1 MTNYLIKRFLLN
13 IPILL
18 AVLVVVFVF
27 VRLAPGDPVDA
38 FAPPGHDISAVQK
51 QALRH
56 ELGLDRP
63 PYVQFY
69 YWVKEVTK
77 GNLGYRYKDGSPVA
91 REIERRVP
99 ATLLLTGTGIGIG
112 VVLGVLLGLI
122 SAHMKDSVVDHAL
135 SLLAYVGVSG
145 PVFLLGILALY
156 FLSMTL
162 GWFPTGGY
170 ATPGNGSVTDILW
183 HLILPASVLSIQYVA
198 TLMRYTRASLLEVMT
213 QDYIRTGRAKG
224 LSRSQ
229 VLTRHA
235 FRNALIPIVTVIGA
249 NFANIIGGAVFLET
263 IFSWPGMGTL
273 LLDGIAARDYPLI
286 MGITLWI
293 AIAVLIVNLLTDVVY
308 AFIDPRIS
316 LG

>member
-1 MTNYLIKRFLLN
+1 MANYLIKRFLLN

-18 AVLVVVFVF
+18 AVLAVVFVF

-38 FAPPGHDISAVQK
+38 FSPPGREITAVQK
-51 QALRH
+51 EALRH
-56 ELGLDRP
+56 QLGLDRP
-63 PYVQFY
+63 AYAQFY
-69 YWVKEVTK
+69 FWVKEVAQ
-77 GNLGYRYKDGSPVA
+77 GNLGYRYKDGSPVS
-91 REIERRVP
+91 REIARRVP

-112 VVLGVLLGLI
+112 VVLGVLLGLV
-122 SAHMKDSVVDHAL
+122 SAHMKGSVVDHGLA
-135 SLLAYVGVSG
+135 LLAYIGVSG
-145 PVFLLGILALY
+145 PVFLVGILALY

-170 ATPGNGSVTDILW
+170 ATPGKGGAGDILW

-198 TLMRYTRASLLEVMT
+198 ILMRYTRASLLEVLT

-293 AIAVLIVNLLTDVVY
+293 AIAVLVVNLLTDVVY
-308 AFIDPRIS
+308 ALIDPRIA
-316 LG
+316 LN

>member
-51 QALRH
+51 EALRH
-56 ELGLDRP
+56 EMGLDRP

-69 YWVKEVTK
+69 YWMKEVTK

-112 VVLGVLLGLI
+112 VVLGVLLGLV
-122 SAHMKDSVVDHAL
+122 SAHMKGSVIDHTL

-273 LLDGIAARDYPLI
+273 LLDGIASRDYPLI

>member
-1 MTNYLIKRFLLN
+1 MTNYLIKRILLN

-27 VRLAPGDPVDA
+27 VRLAPGDPVDT
-38 FAPPGHDISAVQK
+38 FVPPGQDMTLEQK
-51 QALRH
+51 QVLRH
-56 ELGLDRP
+56 QLGLDRP
-63 PYVQFY
+63 AYAQFY
-69 YWVKEVTK
+69 YWVKEVAQ
-77 GNLGYRYKDGSPVA
+77 GNLGYRYKDGSSVSH
-91 REIERRVP
+91 EIERRVP

-112 VVLGVLLGLI
+112 VVLGVLLGLVG
-122 SAHMKDSVVDHAL
+122 AHMKGSAVDHAL
-135 SLLAYVGVSG
+135 SLLAYIGVSG

-170 ATPGNGSVTDILW
+170 ATPGKGGAVDILW

-198 TLMRYTRASLLEVMT
+198 MLMRYTRASLIEVMT

-235 FRNALIPIVTVIGA
+235 FRNALIPIVTVIGS

-273 LLDGIAARDYPLI
+273 LLDGIGARDYPLI

-293 AIAVLIVNLLTDVVY
+293 AIAVLIVNLLTDVIY
-308 AFIDPRIS
+308 AFIDPRIA
-316 LG
+316 LN